1 MKKAMLLREELLD
14 QASLSEK
21 ELLEWE
27 QLKLIK
33 PDGVTKDKTRFY
45 SRDTLDL
52 LLHVR
57 NLKHLG
63 YGAEHILKIIKK
75 VGIPRQ
81 SDKIGKQTRLN
92 QYLTVGDLAE
102 RVGISPRAVKHWEDK
117 GIIEP
122 DMRSEGGFRL
132 YSEAFVYLCQLIKDL
147 QLFGYSLEKIKTI
160 SELFRKFLA
169 LDRDLNMADPA
180 EARLSLEAMTD
191 QIQQLQDQLEL
202 LKSGVGRWED
212 LLKKKHKEISSLK
225 MQNRKRGLSS
235 EAKSDA

>member
-1 MKKAMLLREELLD
+1 MKKTMLLREELLK
-14 QASLSEK
+14 QAGLSEK

-27 QLKLIK
+27 RLKLAK
-33 PDGVTKDKTRFY
+33 PDGVTKDKVRFY

-63 YGAEHILKIIKK
+63 YETEHVLKIIRK

-81 SDKIGKQTRLN
+81 SDKKGKQTGLN

-147 QLFGYSLEKIKTI
+147 QLFGYSLERIKII
-160 SELFRKFLA
+160 SDLFREFLA
-169 LDRDLNMADPA
+169 LSRDLNAAAPADA
-180 EARLSLEAMTD
+180 ARSLEAMTD
-191 QIQQLQDQLEL
+191 QIQQQRDQMER
-202 LKSGVGRWED
+202 LKSGIGRWED

-225 MQNRKRGLSS
+225 AQNRKRGPLQ
-235 EAKSDA
+235 ETKSDA